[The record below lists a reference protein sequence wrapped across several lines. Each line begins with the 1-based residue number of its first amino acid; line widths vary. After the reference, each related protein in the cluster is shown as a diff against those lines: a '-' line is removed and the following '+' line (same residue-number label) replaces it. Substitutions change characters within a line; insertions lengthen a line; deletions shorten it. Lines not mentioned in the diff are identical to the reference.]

1 MFEKFFKIGF
11 VAIMFGYIGI
21 IGILIALG
29 IKFLF

>member
-11 VAIMFGYIGI
+11 VTLMFGYLGI

-29 IKFLF
+29 VKFLF

>member
-11 VAIMFGYIGI
+11 IALMFGYLSLIGV
-21 IGILIALG
+21 LIALG